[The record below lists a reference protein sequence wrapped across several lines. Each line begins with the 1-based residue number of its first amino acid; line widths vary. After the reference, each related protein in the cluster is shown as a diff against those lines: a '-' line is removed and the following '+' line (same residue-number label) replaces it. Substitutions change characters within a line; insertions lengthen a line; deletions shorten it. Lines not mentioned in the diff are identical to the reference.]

1 MYCIVG
7 CGAKA

>member
-7 CGAKA
+7 